1 MVRLEEEQTIDE
13 PVPDVPRSALAPVV
27 VGLAAY
33 RQVAVSAPGKENIG
47 QLAYGS
53 ADRNYPA
60 NKCTHA

>member
-1 MVRLEEEQTIDE
+1 MVRLEKEQTIDE

-33 RQVAVSAPGKENIG
+33 RQVAVGAPGKENIG

-53 ADRNYPA
+53 AYGDYPA
-60 NKCTHA
+60 CKFMHA